1 MPFLIRIAFRNM
13 YEHKAKSFIIGG
25 LLMLGVV
32 ILIIGNAIID
42 SATAGLRESYIES
55 FTGDV
60 MLSGN
65 SENAFSIF
73 GTESMELTAEAEVP
87 TIPEFEKLFTQ
98 IQSDPRVKSATSM
111 VTSVALVTAEREEDA
126 LSEAEDDP
134 ENMVFGLVFG
144 VDPTTYFETFP
155 TIVLEEGRILKP
167 QESAVLLTREQV
179 EKLNKKYQKEFK
191 LGDSLLLT
199 GFTGSMRIREVTLV
213 GVYKRGEVAGEAPF
227 LLTDVDTAR
236 VLAGLTLRIDENIEL
251 SEGET
256 NLLQSDDPDDLFSDD
271 LFADMIDDSIKTGTE
286 VEYESAASL
295 LGDTAQRDILNTADT
310 GSWHFILV
318 RLHDSKDAK
327 PVIADMNHWL
337 EDSGYEAHAS
347 DWKGAAGM
355 AGKLADLVRIIFNI
369 CIIIIA
375 IVSVI
380 IIMNTLLISVMER
393 TSEIGTMRALGAQRS
408 FVRRMFLT
416 ETLTQTIF
424 FGLLGSVLSVLII
437 FILNSL
443 HIPLENSF
451 AKLLLGGE
459 ILHLVPRVSTIFVT
473 IVAVFLV
480 GILAHLYPVSL
491 ALKVQPVKAMQSE

>member
-13 YEHKAKSFIIGG
+13 YQHKAKSFIIGG
-25 LLMLGVV
+25 LLILGVI

-42 SATAGLRESYIES
+42 SATNGLRESYIES

-60 MLSGN
+60 MVSGN
-65 SENAFSIF
+65 SEDPFSIF

-87 TIPEFEKLFTQ
+87 TIPEYETILSKV
-98 IQSDPRVKSATSM
+98 QSDPRVLSATSM
-111 VTSVALVTAEREEDA
+111 VTSAALVTADREEDA
-126 LSEAEDDP
+126 LSDIEEDS

-144 VDPTTYFETFP
+144 VDPSTYFDTFP
-155 TIVLEEGRILKP
+155 SIVLEEGRTIHP
-167 QESAVLLTREQV
+167 EESAVMLTREQLDRLN
-179 EKLNKKYQKEFK
+179 EKYDREFK

-199 GFTGSMRIREVTLV
+199 GFTGGMRIREVSLV

-227 LLTDVDTAR
+227 LITDIDTAR
-236 VLAGLTLRIDENIEL
+236 VLSGLTLRIDENIEL
-251 SEGET
+251 SDDQT
-256 NLLQSDDPDDLFSDD
+256 NLLQRDDLDDLFSDD
-271 LFADMIDDSIKTGTE
+271 LFSGMIDDSIGMSAD
-286 VEYESAASL
+286 VAYDSAASL
-295 LGDTAQRDILNTADT
+295 LGDTQQRDILNTTDT
-310 GSWHFILV
+310 GSWHFILI
-318 RLHDSKDAK
+318 RLHDSHDASK
-327 PVIADMNHWL
+327 VIADMNEYL
-337 EDSGYEAHAS
+337 EASGYEAHAA

-355 AGKLADLVRIIFNI
+355 VGKLADLVRVIFNI

-380 IIMNTLLISVMER
+380 IIMNTLLISIIER

-424 FGLLGSVLSVLII
+424 FGFLGSAISLLVL
-437 FILNSL
+437 FILNSM

-451 AKLLLGGE
+451 AKLLLGGDV
-459 ILHLVPRVSTIFVT
+459 LHLVPRFSTILVT

-480 GILAHLYPVSL
+480 GLLAHLYPVSL